1 MITPGSEA
9 ASLLYLGNKLMK
21 EETFYLVSPLILQFL
36 YTYGR
41 NEIYPYY
48 EKAIYYGFPFI
59 FNVSY
64 HIKNI

>member
-1 MITPGSEA
+1 
-9 ASLLYLGNKLMK
+9 MK

-64 HIKNI
+64 HIKIIWGDTSNEATDKEVAPTD

>member
-1 MITPGSEA
+1 
-9 ASLLYLGNKLMK
+9 MK
-21 EETFYLVSPLILQFL
+21 EETFYLVSPLIQQFL

-64 HIKNI
+64 HIKIIWGDTSNEATDKEVAPTD